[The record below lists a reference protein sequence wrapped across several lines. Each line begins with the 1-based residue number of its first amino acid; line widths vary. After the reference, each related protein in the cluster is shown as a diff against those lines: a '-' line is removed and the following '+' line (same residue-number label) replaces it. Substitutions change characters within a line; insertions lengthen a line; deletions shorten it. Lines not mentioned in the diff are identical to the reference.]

1 MAAQPPDGGWTDWF
15 RWGVSLAVAI
25 LGSAFLWLQRQ
36 IGQVKRDADMADD
49 QLRTEALDAIR
60 TLRTEL
66 TQRHDEERAERNRQ
80 YGEERTERNRQYGE
94 ERTER
99 ARQHKENVGRIDRT
113 DDAIRRMDDAAT
125 VQRQR
130 FFDYLNEIKDQQAKM
145 ATRDEIRV
153 MIGEQGRRDQK

>member
-80 YGEERTERNRQYGE
+80 YGEERTER
-94 ERTER
+94 